1 MKLKNM
7 LQKVKHAGAVVSV
20 AVLSAAPMYARADG
34 GGQPLASDFSQMT
47 KAISLG
53 DIIAVLMGV
62 GSLFAGVYVT
72 MKGIGLVIRLI
83 RGN

>member
-1 MKLKNM
+1 MKMKSM

-20 AVLSAAPMYARADG
+20 AVLSAAPMYARAEGDTQALG
-34 GGQPLASDFSQMT
+34 SDFSQIT

-53 DIIAVLMGV
+53 DIVAVLMGV

>member
-1 MKLKNM
+1 MKFKNM

-20 AVLSAAPMYARADG
+20 AVLSAAPMYARAEDAQALG
-34 GGQPLASDFSQMT
+34 SDFSQLT

>member
-20 AVLSAAPMYARADG
+20 AVLSAAPMYARAAG
-34 GGQPLASDFSQMT
+34 EGQAVGSDFSQIT

-53 DIIAVLMGV
+53 DIIAALMGV

-72 MKGIGLVIRLI
+72 MKGIGLVMRLI
-83 RGN
+83 RGH